1 MEAVIH
7 HTAVTVSDLERSV
20 SFYRH
25 FFGFEVAW
33 SSDEAGVR
41 YEGPLADQVTG
52 CSGTSQRIVYLKK
65 GADIIELVE
74 YTPVAGDSSAI
85 SPGNVGTMHLCFR
98 VDDIDWLYEELTAQG
113 YRTHCPPLFNGIG
126 KVMYCRDPDGAVL
139 EVLTNTRV

>member
-7 HTAVTVSDLERSV
+7 HTAVTVSDLERSI

-33 SSDEAGVR
+33 SSDAAGVR

-98 VDDIDWLYEELTAQG
+98 VDDIDWLYE
-113 YRTHCPPLFNGIG
+113 
-126 KVMYCRDPDGAVL
+126 
-139 EVLTNTRV
+139 